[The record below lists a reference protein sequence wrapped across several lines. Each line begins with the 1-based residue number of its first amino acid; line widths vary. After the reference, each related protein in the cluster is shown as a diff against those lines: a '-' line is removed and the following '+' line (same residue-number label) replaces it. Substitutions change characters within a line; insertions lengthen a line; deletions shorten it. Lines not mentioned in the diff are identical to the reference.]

1 MPGHEGSY
9 TSILCVSRNLRARD
23 KRKDRLGIISPG
35 VPMGA
40 KEGLGAAIASIEDAV
55 TGPLT
60 TIYLLRVFQS
70 LGDGE

>member
-1 MPGHEGSY
+1 MKEA
-9 TSILCVSRNLRARD
+9 TSILYVSRNLRARD
-23 KRKDRLGIISPG
+23 KRKDRRGIISPG
-35 VPMGA
+35 VHMGV

-60 TIYLLRVFQS
+60 IIYLRRVFQS